1 MSILDQFRYSKD
13 DPSQLNIKLKQ
24 DPYEKVGIGKSQNLK
39 NLLSTSVKVSKEIF
53 PEISGAIDNVFNR
66 LKIKNS
72 FSFFVTANHLEVQ
85 ATCSAMPLG
94 DTAEII
100 SRYQLK
106 VLRNPAL
113 HQQLTVLLEK
123 VDCAL

>member
-1 MSILDQFRYSKD
+1 MNILDQFRYSRD

-24 DPYEKVGIGKSQNLK
+24 DPYEKVGTSKNQNIN

-53 PEISGAIDNVFNR
+53 PGISVAIDNVLNR

-100 SRYQLK
+100 
-106 VLRNPAL
+106 
-113 HQQLTVLLEK
+113 LTSKLIEFK
-123 VDCAL
+123 YFSIIYN

>member
-1 MSILDQFRYSKD
+1 MKKLVLAKD
-13 DPSQLNIKLKQ
+13 RIQKFIINFNSFNH
-24 DPYEKVGIGKSQNLK
+24 
-39 NLLSTSVKVSKEIF
+39 IF
-53 PEISGAIDNVFNR
+53 PGISVAIDNVFNR

-100 SRYQLK
+100 
-106 VLRNPAL
+106 
-113 HQQLTVLLEK
+113 LTSKLIEVIK
-123 VDCAL
+123 HRRT